1 MTKTNTMA
9 KKESNQ
15 HLAILQ
21 DIRKKIFKP
30 VYLLMGDES
39 YYIDLICDAIIDN
52 ALNETE
58 RDFNQTILYG
68 ADVDDFAVVVNA
80 AKRFPMMA
88 EHQLIV
94 VKEAQNIRG
103 IDSLSYYLQKPLM
116 STILVICYKN
126 GSLKNKKI
134 VAGIEKIGLVYES
147 KKLYD
152 NQLPAFITNYV
163 ATKSLSIDPKA
174 ASMMA
179 DFVGNDLSRLSGE
192 LDKLAISLPE
202 GSMRITPE
210 AVERNVGISKDFNN
224 FELLNAIITRNVS
237 KAAQIVQYFEQN
249 PKNNPLVVTISVLFN
264 FFSNLMLCYFAAD
277 RSENGIQRELNLRS
291 VYQVRDYV
299 TAMRNYNAYKC
310 IDIIELIRQYDA
322 RSKGIGSGAMSNDGD
337 LLRELVFKIMYTP
350 YQK

>member
-1 MTKTNTMA
+1 MA
-9 KKESNQ
+9 KKETNQ
-15 HLAILQ
+15 HIAILQ
-21 DIRKKIFKP
+21 DIRNRIFKP

-39 YYIDLICDAIIDN
+39 YYIDLICDAIIKN
-52 ALNETE
+52 ALNENE

-68 ADVDDFAVVVNA
+68 ADVDDFAIVVNA

-88 EHQLIV
+88 EHQLIG

-103 IDSLSYYLQKPLM
+103 IDNLSYYLQKPLM

-126 GSLKNKKI
+126 GTLKNKKI

-152 NQLPAFITNYV
+152 SQLPAFIDTYV
-163 ATKSLSIDPKA
+163 AAKKLAIDPKA
-174 ASMMA
+174 VSMLA

-210 AVERNVGISKDFNN
+210 SVEHNVGISKDFNN
-224 FELLNAIITRNVS
+224 YELLNAIVTRNVS

-264 FFSNLMLCYFAAD
+264 FFSNLLLCFFAAD
-277 RSENGIQRELNLRS
+277 RSENGLVKELNLRS
-291 VYQVRDYV
+291 VYQARDYT
-299 TAMRNYNAYKC
+299 TAMRSYNAFKC
-310 IDIIELIRQYDA
+310 IDIIDLIRQYDA
-322 RSKGIGSGAMSNDGD
+322 RSKGIGSGASSNDGD
-337 LLRELVFKIMYTP
+337 LLKELVFKILYSP

>member
-1 MTKTNTMA
+1 MA

-15 HLAILQ
+15 HIAILQ

-39 YYIDLICDAIIDN
+39 YYIDLICDSIIEN
-52 ALNETE
+52 ALKENE

-68 ADVDDFAVVVNA
+68 ADVDDFAIVVNA

-103 IDSLSYYLQKPLM
+103 IENLAFYLQKPLM

-134 VAGIEKIGLVYES
+134 LAGIEKIGLVYES

-152 NQLPAFITNYV
+152 NQLPAFINTYV
-163 ATKSLSIDPKA
+163 AAKKLAIDPKA
-174 ASMMA
+174 VSMLA

-202 GSMRITPE
+202 GSTRITPE
-210 AVERNVGISKDFNN
+210 AVELNVGVSKDFNN
-224 FELLNAIITRNVS
+224 YELLNAIVTRNVS

-264 FFSNLMLCYFAAD
+264 FFSNLLLCFFAAD
-277 RSENGIQRELNLRS
+277 RSENGLVKELNLRS
-291 VYQVRDYV
+291 VYQARDYT
-299 TAMRNYNAYKC
+299 TAMRSYNAFKC
-310 IDIIELIRQYDA
+310 IDIIDLIRQYDA
-322 RSKGIGSGAMSNDGD
+322 RSKGIGSGASSNDCD
-337 LLRELVFKIMYTP
+337 LLKELVFKILYSP